1 MNTKSVAL
9 EQLEPKLQPD
19 DLDEA
24 MVNALKLDVDN
35 RAYSTINWHISPPRA
50 LQGEEAKRLLLG
62 FIIGVL
68 GKSGKAL
75 GCKVG
80 VSTEDDPIEA
90 ITTESGFK
98 LNVCSSNKENTLH
111 PKTLEGAGEITNAH
125 GHKPLLMMI
134 HLQKRFHEEWESV
147 STELVNI
154 CDDQGSSIIYSEFS
168 SLENVIESM
177 GFNYSEVRSDA
188 AKLNLTTEIFDWQ
201 SANTDIEDCYF

>member
-9 EQLEPKLQPD
+9 EQLEPKLQSD
-19 DLDEA
+19 NLDEA

-35 RAYSTINWHISPPRA
+35 RAYSTINWHISPPTA

-68 GKSGKAL
+68 NKSGKAL

-80 VSTEDDPIEA
+80 ANTEDETTDA
-90 ITTESGFK
+90 IATESGFK
-98 LNVCSSNKENTLH
+98 LKVCSSNKENTLH

-134 HLQKRFHEEWESV
+134 HLQKRFHDEWEDAGKP
-147 STELVNI
+147 LVNI
-154 CDDQGSSIIYSEFS
+154 CDEHGKSIIYKDFS
-168 SLENVIESM
+168 SLEGVIELM

-188 AKLNLTTEIFDWQ
+188 TKLKLATEIFDWECTD
-201 SANTDIEDCYF
+201 SDIEDCFF